1 MSMQRHLQ
9 SMLMRAGVASL
20 WDWPAW
26 VPWSTFS
33 SQLDK
38 EINVGVLPSAT
49 RSAMGASLS
58 GLYKWGGGVL
68 GPDGKIYGI
77 PTDAADIL
85 VIDPDAGTATRSAM
99 GAALSGAD
107 ADKWRGGVLGPDGKI
122 YGIPTNAAEIL
133 IIDPDAGAFTV
144 RIALDPRLNKF

>member
-1 MSMQRHLQ
+1 MGR
-9 SMLMRAGVASL
+9 GVASL

-49 RSAMGASLS
+49 RSAMGAALS
-58 GLYKWGGGVL
+58 GTYKWYGGVL

-77 PTDAADIL
+77 PFNAAD
-85 VIDPDAGTATRSAM
+85 
-99 GAALSGAD
+99 
-107 ADKWRGGVLGPDGKI
+107 
-122 YGIPTNAAEIL
+122 IL